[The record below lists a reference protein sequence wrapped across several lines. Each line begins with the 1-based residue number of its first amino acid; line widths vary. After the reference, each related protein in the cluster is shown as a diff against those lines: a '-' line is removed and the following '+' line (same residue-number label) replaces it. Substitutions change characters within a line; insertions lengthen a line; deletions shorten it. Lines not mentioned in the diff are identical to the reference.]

1 MATVV
6 AKIGSS
12 SLTDEHGRIARAAI
26 AKLCREV
33 AVLRQ
38 AGHRVVVVT
47 SGAVAS
53 GVGALGLARP
63 SDLPT
68 LQALSAVGQGRL
80 MRVYDEELAGHGLIG
95 AQVLL
100 TPFDFVHRSQYL
112 HARQT
117 LGRLLELGCV
127 PVVNENDA
135 IANDE
140 IRYGDNDRIAA
151 LVANLLGADLLV
163 LLTDIAGLYSADPRL
178 DPTAVLVEEVEEI
191 DAGLEATVG
200 GAGTARGSGGM
211 ASKLQAA
218 KIATWSGIDTVIA
231 RADRPDVLVEAV
243 AGVRGVGTRFRR
255 SARRLPARKLWIA
268 FATDPAGRILV
279 DAGARTA
286 LLERGVS
293 LLPAGVV
300 AVEGTFDAMDPV
312 ELAGPDGKA
321 FARGLVSMDDIQLR
335 AVAGK
340 RTAELGDG
348 IPHEVVHRDD
358 LVPTPL

>member
-1 MATVV
+1 
-6 AKIGSS
+6 
-12 SLTDEHGRIARAAI
+12 
-26 AKLCREV
+26 
-33 AVLRQ
+33 
-38 AGHRVVVVT
+38 
-47 SGAVAS
+47 
-53 GVGALGLARP
+53 
-63 SDLPT
+63 
-68 LQALSAVGQGRL
+68 
-80 MRVYDEELAGHGLIG
+80 
-95 AQVLL
+95 
-100 TPFDFVHRSQYL
+100 
-112 HARQT
+112 
-117 LGRLLELGCV
+117 LLELGCV

-135 IANDE
+135 IASDE
-140 IRYGDNDRIAA
+140 IRFGDNDRIAA

-178 DPTAVLVEEVEEI
+178 DPTAVLVEDVQEI
-191 DAGLEATVG
+191 DTGLEATVG

-231 RADRPDVLVEAV
+231 RADRPEVLVEAV
-243 AGVRGVGTRFRR
+243 AGVRGVGTRFHR

-321 FARGLVSMDDIQLR
+321 FARGLVSMDDALLR

-348 IPHEVVHRDD
+348 VPHEVVHRDD

>member
-12 SLTDEHGRIARAAI
+12 SLTDEHGVISRPAI
-26 AKLCREV
+26 AKLCAEV
-33 AVLRQ
+33 AALRR

-53 GVGALGLARP
+53 GVGALGLDRP
-63 SDLPT
+63 ADLPT
-68 LQALSAVGQGRL
+68 LQALSAVGQSRL
-80 MRVYDEELAGHGLIG
+80 MRVYDEELAGHGLTG

-127 PVVNENDA
+127 PVINENDA

-163 LLTDIAGLYSADPRL
+163 LLTDIAGLYSADPRV
-178 DPTAVLVEEVEEI
+178 DPTAVLVEEVAEI
-191 DAGLEATVG
+191 DAALEATVG

-231 RADRPDVLVEAV
+231 RADRPQVLVEAV
-243 AGVRGVGTRFRR
+243 AGVRGVGTVFRR
-255 SARRLPARKLWIA
+255 SSRRLPARKLWIA

-279 DAGARTA
+279 DEGARAA

-300 AVEGTFDAMDPV
+300 AVEGEFDAMDPV

-321 FARGLVSMDDIQLR
+321 FARGLVSMDDAQLR

-348 IPHEVVHRDD
+348 VPHEVVHRDD
-358 LVPTPL
+358 LVPTPI